1 MRKCLL
7 FKSISVPDREIEIC
21 KIFFI
26 PKNNKVGVSHLI
38 SAILFKMLNRI
49 FHITTIAFLDKSSSE
64 EIGGHF
70 ITVSILEERYG
81 EEVEEAED
89 TANCG

>member
-26 PKNNKVGVSHLI
+26 PKNNKVGVSHLM
-38 SAILFKMLNRI
+38 SAILFNMLNRI
-49 FHITTIAFLDKSSSE
+49 FHITTIAFWDKSSSSWRNRRTLYYSVDIRG
-64 EIGGHF
+64 EIWGGGGGGGGH
-70 ITVSILEERYG
+70 S
-81 EEVEEAED
+81 
-89 TANCG
+89 

>member
-1 MRKCLL
+1 M
-7 FKSISVPDREIEIC
+7 
-21 KIFFI
+21 
-26 PKNNKVGVSHLI
+26 

-49 FHITTIAFLDKSSSE
+49 FHITTIAFLDKSSSG